1 MEIECAN
8 RCGNLTVEGSKFCDI
23 CKEMEKQNEV

>member
-8 RCGNLTVEGSKFCDI
+8 KCGNLTVEGSKFCEI
-23 CKEMEKQNEV
+23 CKEMEDSE